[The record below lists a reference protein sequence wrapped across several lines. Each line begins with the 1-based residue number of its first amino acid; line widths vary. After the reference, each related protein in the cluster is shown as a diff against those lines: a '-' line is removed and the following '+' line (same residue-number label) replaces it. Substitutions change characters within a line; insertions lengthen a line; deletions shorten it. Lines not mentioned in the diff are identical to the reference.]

1 MAEVV
6 TSNGAIIDV
15 IMGARGLIG
24 MEYTPVA
31 EKVFRV
37 ECTQVVEVLVH
48 RVEYTTTAVVSLA
61 EYIMVEEILALLDL
75 ADTVGIS
82 DGLIGV

>member
-1 MAEVV
+1 
-6 TSNGAIIDV
+6 
-15 IMGARGLIG
+15 
-24 MEYTPVA
+24 
-31 EKVFRV
+31 
-37 ECTQVVEVLVH
+37 
-48 RVEYTTTAVVSLA
+48 LA